1 MVNEQKQMPF
11 PLLFFAFFVLVV
23 GIWFAQGG
31 SFRLYGSLFFSMYHL
46 VQNSWIVIILVA
58 VVQNLAF
65 LPLRF
70 IGEMT
75 WPKLKAFEDELSDQK
90 NKEEQGFL
98 LKKKVQSGDWPTLI
112 YSINFLL
119 LLIAFVS
126 AGRFFL
132 LDFYSDHHKIDASKY
147 LYGWV
152 PYPEYPLKGT
162 HFPFPWLNVTQT
174 IDIPWI
180 NIVSFWAVVFALLF
194 VPRMLWKWIRNSTGL
209 KPAIL
214 VNLRIKLNR
223 IHYWLI
229 GIIGSLFIASI
240 YLFRNFP
247 SAAEGVLLSADI
259 SKQNTSF
266 NIITALA
273 TFVATIF
280 MGNKH
285 NKEQREHALKNGL
298 SQEIVDRVHRESTR
312 TTLRNA
318 FLIAVVAYFLTHL
331 MPCSHDLSVL
341 AFEAVYI
348 IASYTID
355 PLVKKNALKMGS
367 LANG

>member
-1 MVNEQKQMPF
+1 
-11 PLLFFAFFVLVV
+11 
-23 GIWFAQGG
+23 
-31 SFRLYGSLFFSMYHL
+31 
-46 VQNSWIVIILVA
+46 
-58 VVQNLAF
+58 
-65 LPLRF
+65 
-70 IGEMT
+70 
-75 WPKLKAFEDELSDQK
+75 
-90 NKEEQGFL
+90 
-98 LKKKVQSGDWPTLI
+98 
-112 YSINFLL
+112 
-119 LLIAFVS
+119 
-126 AGRFFL
+126 
-132 LDFYSDHHKIDASKY
+132 
-147 LYGWV
+147 
-152 PYPEYPLKGT
+152 
-162 HFPFPWLNVTQT
+162 
-174 IDIPWI
+174 
-180 NIVSFWAVVFALLF
+180 
-194 VPRMLWKWIRNSTGL
+194 MLWKWIRNSTGL